1 MFSFQR
7 TNLLIFLFTFC
18 LKIYSLRLNKFSF
31 APIQRQVNNLSMT
44 SRRIEQTENPYIE
57 DILDRYS
64 HLPNLTNLALGSSYW
79 SPPESCLNGILAD
92 ISTRDTQRYGNIL
105 GYPPLIQK
113 LRDLLTA
120 QGLDLSDENI
130 AITSGANQGFMN
142 VALTLTDAAD
152 DVVVLSPYYFSHL
165 LSLQLCQ
172 SKVHICSFNN
182 KTLEPNWI
190 ELEDLIRQ
198 HHPKLVSEFLI
209 LCHYHNI
216 RSRLF

>member
-1 MFSFQR
+1 M
-7 TNLLIFLFTFC
+7 I
-18 LKIYSLRLNKFSF
+18 
-31 APIQRQVNNLSMT
+31 

-79 SPPESCLNGILAD
+79 SPPESCLNEILAD

-142 VALTLTDAAD
+142 IALTLTDAAD

-198 HHPKLVSEFLI
+198 YHPKLVSEFHI
-209 LCHYHNI
+209 LCLVHNI
-216 RSRLF
+216 RYRLF